1 MAYDRD
7 FPKRAAADMR
17 ARADAAV
24 GAERDYF
31 NWLAIEW
38 ERASERAASQPPA
51 AAPSGRTRTRR
62 P

>member
-17 ARADAAV
+17 ARADAAL

-38 ERASERAASQPPA
+38 ERASERVASQRPPMT
-51 AAPSGRTRTRR
+51 PRDGSRTPR

>member
-31 NWLAIEW
+31 NWLAMEW
-38 ERASERAASQPPA
+38 ERASERASSQP
-51 AAPSGRTRTRR
+51 APKEPRGRDRTGR